1 MNITVG
7 DGGGGARH
15 RRNTPGGVS
24 TTAITTMDDNDLTEP
39 LALPTSSSAAAAAAT
54 TEPLET
60 TADHA
65 TVSSSAQ
72 HHESH
77 MRSIVKGLTWRVV
90 ATSTTTL
97 IAWLITG
104 EVDMALK
111 IGFFEFFAKLMIYYA
126 HERIWI
132 QCIPLR

>member
-1 MNITVG
+1 MSSATTATTNSSSNV
-7 DGGGGARH
+7 DGGARH
-15 RRNTPGGVS
+15 RRGGGGGGTGQTPPS
-24 TTAITTMDDNDLTEP
+24 RLEDNDLTEP
-39 LALPTSSSAAAAAAT
+39 LSGGDGIALPPLYEGDTAAT
-54 TEPLET
+54 PV
-60 TADHA
+60 H
-65 TVSSSAQ
+65 

-77 MRSIVKGLTWRVV
+77 TRSIVKGLTWRVV

-97 IAWLITG
+97 IAWMITG

-111 IGFFEFFAKLMIYYA
+111 IGFFEFFAKLFIYYA